1 MAGGIFEVQ
10 VNQVARH
17 QFSLVDGSGAFVS
30 GQAASV
36 TKLLRNETGAAS
48 ETLTI
53 TEQGTSGVYIASFTP
68 TLSAANG
75 HRYFIRLR
83 GPEPATDGSILEY
96 HVVSFPT
103 AQFSGIAGPLLTN
116 LANLKDYLGGE
127 ASGGNDTLLTRL
139 IGVASDAIE
148 RYCNRTFSLTTYTA
162 ELYDGTGTDTLRLR
176 QSPIVG
182 TPTVLEDG
190 VALTVGENPTGDY
203 DVLVYKKGGTLVR
216 QFSSWF
222 QFRRYY
228 SVTYDAGYST
238 IPAAVEQAA
247 LDLAALMYKER
258 DRIGLNTKNLGQQ
271 GTSYLRKLP
280 EHVLMGLKPYRRLS
294 MGIAA

>member
-10 VNQVARH
+10 VNQVARL
-17 QFSLVDGSGAFVS
+17 QFSLVDGSGALVS

-53 TEQGTSGVYIASFTP
+53 TEQGTTGVYIASFTP

-75 HRYFIRLR
+75 HRYFMRLR

-96 HVVSFPT
+96 HVVSSPT

-127 ASGGNDTLLTRL
+127 ASGANDTLLTRL

-148 RYCNRTFSLTTYTA
+148 RYCDRTFSLTNYPA
-162 ELYDGTGTDTLRLR
+162 ELYDGTGGDALRLR
-176 QSPIVG
+176 EAPVVG
-182 TPTVLEDG
+182 TPVVLEFG
-190 VALTVGENPTGDY
+190 TALTVGEDPAGQF
-203 DVLVYKKGGTLVR
+203 DVLVDKKEGLLIR
-216 QFSSWF
+216 RLALWARL
-222 QFRRYY
+222 RRYY

-247 LDLAALMYKER
+247 IELAALLYKGR
-258 DRIGLNTKNLGQQ
+258 DTIGLSTKNFGQMS
-271 GTSYLRKLP
+271 TSYLKKLP
-280 EHVLMGLKPYRRLS
+280 EATLMGLDPYRRR
-294 MGIAA
+294 GA